1 MKFLKAEAFEKHL
14 TESLPDHLSSLYIL
28 LISDPFERAF
38 LSKRITGAIGR
49 EVFYIDSDYLID
61 ELESPSLFAE
71 KRVVVCDEIEKLK
84 NKSLSLPP
92 DLILI
97 LLGKSTPAFFESV
110 KKEGITLDLTK
121 EKPWDRK
128 NRLHRWLLEGAR
140 SNGKTLKTDAATYLL
155 ERTHMDWASLNQELE
170 KAITFSGNDA
180 QISLETVH
188 AVCGLSIVQTEWQLS
203 EAMVWGG
210 TLHGRSI
217 KQLEDLYGFVG
228 KLRYQLNLG
237 LALLSN
243 GEVPKISPKRLE
255 KLEELVRNLSL
266 PYFVFGLRELLQLEL
281 QMRSGLNNHTLLL
294 DYFYTKLAERRHA
307 LSSS

>member
-1 MKFLKAEAFEKHL
+1 
-14 TESLPDHLSSLYIL
+14 
-28 LISDPFERAF
+28 
-38 LSKRITGAIGR
+38 
-49 EVFYIDSDYLID
+49 
-61 ELESPSLFAE
+61 
-71 KRVVVCDEIEKLK
+71 
-84 NKSLSLPP
+84 
-92 DLILI
+92 
-97 LLGKSTPAFFESV
+97 
-110 KKEGITLDLTK
+110 
-121 EKPWDRK
+121 
-128 NRLHRWLLEGAR
+128 
-140 SNGKTLKTDAATYLL
+140 
-155 ERTHMDWASLNQELE
+155 MDWASLNQELE